1 MDDISMVKDSRIIQ
15 GAGMPAHRPRINP
28 GLASALLGIFLF
40 ACACGSGSEGTSP
53 DTSTGGTTIPATSG
67 EGGASGGAQTYPATG
82 GVGSGGVRTD
92 AGGGSS
98 SAAGGIGSGGT
109 VSATGGT
116 ISATGGKQTGGSSFS
131 SGGKTSASGGNDA
144 TGGISTASGGT
155 RTGGTTTSPGTGG
168 TTTNPGTGGATGLV
182 PYPFG
187 CKFAWGAA
195 DDKMGSPGSA
205 TYLQFASTWVDS
217 SISAAGKYT
226 TCNACTWLT
235 NSIKS
240 TNLIPAYYAY
250 IIGFLAHANGIVDG
264 NQSGSKKLTTDGA
277 ALVKVNRQAIVD
289 AYAWYAKESYKVWPS
304 KPLVW
309 LLEGDFV
316 QLVDSGQSNPLSY
329 TELSSLVVDITR
341 AIKSGMPN
349 GVVAIDHS
357 SWNSDDVSKK
367 YWDAMK
373 AANYDLVWTTGV
385 GNKSGFINSDGSA
398 SAYNGAT
405 AKYSWLKSY
414 TGKPIIVDTSAGAS
428 AAGDT
433 WSVLSVA
440 DLNARIS
447 EGVIAANI
455 TGSSPSSANIS
466 KLSGV
471 NALPGCQ

>member
-1 MDDISMVKDSRIIQ
+1 
-15 GAGMPAHRPRINP
+15 MPPHRPRINP
-28 GLASALLGIFLF
+28 GLASALLGLFFF
-40 ACACGSGSEGTSP
+40 ACASGSGSEDTSP
-53 DTSTGGTTIPATSG
+53 GTSTGGTTIPATG
-67 EGGASGGAQTYPATG
+67 GRGGAGGGAQTSTATG
-82 GVGSGGVRTD
+82 GSVGSGGIRTD
-92 AGGGSS
+92 AAGGSS
-98 SAAGGIGSGGT
+98 VAAGGSSVAAGGISSGGMTSAAGG
-109 VSATGGT
+109 A
-116 ISATGGKQTGGSSFS
+116 ISATGGKQTGGSPS
-131 SGGKTSASGGNDA
+131 STGGTTSASGGNNA
-144 TGGISTASGGT
+144 TGGITASGGT
-155 RTGGTTTSPGTGG
+155 RTGGTTTNPGTGG
-168 TTTNPGTGGATGLV
+168 STTNPGTGGSTTNPGTGGATGLV

-195 DDKMGSPGSA
+195 DDKIGSPSSA

-217 SISAAGKYT
+217 TISAAGKYT

-264 NQSGSKKLTTDGA
+264 NQTGSKKLTTDGA
-277 ALVKVNRQAIVD
+277 ALVKANRQAIVD
-289 AYAWYAKESYKVWPS
+289 AYAWYAKETYKVWPS

-316 QLVDSGQSNPLSY
+316 QLVDSGQSSPLSY
-329 TELSSLVVDITR
+329 AELSSLVVDITR

-357 SWNSDDVSKK
+357 SWNADDVSKK

-385 GNKSGFINSDGSA
+385 GNNGGFINADGNA

-447 EGVIAANI
+447 EGAIAANI

-471 NALPGCQ
+471 NPLPGCQ

>member
-1 MDDISMVKDSRIIQ
+1 MLTY
-15 GAGMPAHRPRINP
+15 RPRVTAA
-28 GLASALLGIFLF
+28 LAFVLLGICFF
-40 ACACGSGSEGTSP
+40 ACASGSDTSP
-53 DTSTGGTTIPATSG
+53 PVNSTGGTKVPSATGGATAAGGSQTPTPSG
-67 EGGASGGAQTYPATG
+67 GKVGTGGMASGGTTVATG
-82 GVGSGGVRTD
+82 GTT
-92 AGGGSS
+92 
-98 SAAGGIGSGGT
+98 T
-109 VSATGGT
+109 VSATGGSM
-116 ISATGGKQTGGSSFS
+116 SAT
-131 SGGKTSASGGNDA
+131 
-144 TGGISTASGGT
+144 GGT
-155 RTGGTTTSPGTGG
+155 RTGGSTSATGGTHTGGSPASTGGTATGGVIATGGTNSATGGAPAGTGG
-168 TTTNPGTGGATGLV
+168 TTTNPGTCGSATLK

-195 DDKMGSPGSA
+195 EDKMGSPSSA

-226 TCNACTWLT
+226 TCNACNWLN

-250 IIGFLAHANGIVDG
+250 IIGFLGHANGIVDG
-264 NQSGSKKLTTDGA
+264 NQTGGKKLTTDGA
-277 ALVKVNRQAIVD
+277 ALVKANRQAIVD
-289 AYAWYAKESYKVWPS
+289 AYGWYAKETFKVWPT

-316 QLVDSGQSNPLSY
+316 QLVDSGQSSPLSY
-329 TELSSLVVDITR
+329 AELSSLVVDITC
-341 AIKSGMPN
+341 AIKGGMPN
-349 GVVAIDHS
+349 AVVAIDHS
-357 SWNSDDVSKK
+357 SWNPDDVSKK
-367 YWDAMK
+367 FWDAMK
-373 AANYDLVWTTGV
+373 PANYDLVWTTGV
-385 GNKSGFINSDGSA
+385 GNNNGFLNADGNA

-433 WSVLSVA
+433 WSLLSVA

-447 EGVIAANI
+447 DGVIAANI